1 MNIPDKK
8 SLCLL
13 FSIILLT
20 ACGVHKNSAYTDVET
35 KCIGTELDGSYTLRT
50 SGRARNAADAY
61 VQAGKQAVQDVLF
74 TIIPCVSGV
83 GAQIMLKPLLPE
95 VNAKEK
101 YESFFAKF
109 FADNGEYLK
118 FMSMKEKR
126 VLSSKYS
133 KTDAQTVCITT
144 VCVDRIKLKGY
155 LRENGILK

>member
-1 MNIPDKK
+1 MNRRV
-8 SLCLL
+8 LYLL
-13 FSIILLT
+13 FFLFL
-20 ACGVHKNSAYTDVET
+20 N
-35 KCIGTELDGSYTLRT
+35 
-50 SGRARNAADAY
+50 
-61 VQAGKQAVQDVLF
+61 VQN
-74 TIIPCVSGV
+74 
-83 GAQIMLKPLLPE
+83 

-144 VCVDRIKLKGY
+144 VCVDRIKLKEY
-155 LRENGILK
+155 LQENGILK